1 MDEWLSLT
9 YGYNAYWWVLW
20 TQCHGKKHDA
30 IGSLSTLSAKES
42 LVETKDYKLLDLV
55 DEWLILTNKNHYLL
69 MNPMK
74 PTFIDWTLVK
84 KIVPTSSACVKN
96 VNWATLKYINV
107 YHWFSMYIA
116 IRLNTIWEPKSSG
129 LVLLLSLLLNFPIEF
144 YVRFLERERGE
155 G

>member
-9 YGYNAYWWVLW
+9 YGYNASWWVLW
-20 TQCHGKKHDA
+20 TQCHWQTIGKKHDA
-30 IGSLSTLSAKES
+30 ISSLSTLSAKES

-84 KIVPTSSACVKN
+84 FCLRKKC
-96 VNWATLKYINV
+96 
-107 YHWFSMYIA
+107 
-116 IRLNTIWEPKSSG
+116 
-129 LVLLLSLLLNFPIEF
+129 
-144 YVRFLERERGE
+144 
-155 G
+155 